1 MPRQV
6 RIEYPGAIYHGMARG
21 NRREAI
27 VLDDEDLESLRKNDW
42 RKRVIGRAVRRNTT
56 VPAAWISEQL
66 RMGNVVR
73 CAALTAEDSDDSWR
87 PKWKQAR
94 AMLRKME
101 KEYRNID

>member
-1 MPRQV
+1 MQARD
-6 RIEYPGAIYHGMARG
+6 HG
-21 NRREAI
+21 EAAALRLI
-27 VLDDEDLESLRKNDW
+27 ALGLRLASLKNEDLESLRKNDW

-73 CAALTAEDSDDSWR
+73 CAALTAKDPDDSWG

-101 KEYRNID
+101 KSPR